1 MADLVTSLPALEPGD
16 RLLCGPGPSNVHPDV
31 LAAMQLPMNGHLD
44 PDFWDIL
51 LDLVEG
57 LRALWRQG
65 QGLTI
70 CLSSSGNSAM
80 EAGFMNLV
88 EPGDKVLSTK
98 WGFFGSRLNDF
109 AHRIGAD
116 VVELSADL
124 GQIVSVDRIME
135 TLAANPDTKIV
146 TVVHAETSTGAEFP
160 LEELATAMK
169 AGGSEALLY
178 VDCVTSLGGQQVE
191 AEAWGVDF
199 AYSCSQKALGCPP
212 GIAPIA
218 LSDRG
223 MELVRSHKT
232 PVPYYYDIEELAKY
246 WVDRPIAYHHT
257 MPILQYY
264 ALYTGIRLA
273 LNEGMENRWA
283 RHADAGRYFQ
293 QEITSRGFEL
303 LADPDHQLVEL
314 TAIKVPEGVD
324 GKEVQGRF
332 LREFDLEV
340 GGGLGPTAP
349 PIWRVGLMGVNA
361 NRETAD
367 TGARRVRRRPAALAR
382 HGRTDRPRRRSGR
395 GQVRPPGTMPPDPSW
410 QEALRWLTR
419 HGCTAAN
426 WRCPART
433 CARWRRRRASAPTW
447 CSSTSRTRSHPTTR
461 SRRAP
466 T

>member
-80 EAGFMNLV
+80 EAGFLNLV

-124 GQIVSVDRIME
+124 GKIVSVDEIMQ
-135 TLAANPDTKIV
+135 TLAANPDTKVV

-160 LEELATAMK
+160 LEELARAMQ
-169 AGGSEALLY
+169 AAGSEALLY

-191 AEAWGVDF
+191 AEAWGIDF

-218 LSDRG
+218 LSDRA
-223 MELVRSHKT
+223 MDQVRAHKT
-232 PVPYYYDIEELAKY
+232 PVPYYYDVEELAKY
-246 WVDRPIAYHHT
+246 WIDRPIAYHHT

-367 TGARRVRRRPAALAR
+367 KVLAAFDAVV
-382 HGRTDRPRRRSGR
+382 PR
-395 GQVRPPGTMPPDPSW
+395 
-410 QEALRWLTR
+410 
-419 HGCTAAN
+419 
-426 WRCPART
+426 
-433 CARWRRRRASAPTW
+433 
-447 CSSTSRTRSHPTTR
+447 
-461 SRRAP
+461 
-466 T
+466 